1 MPARLPRMA
10 SFRLVSGLV
19 AGAVIAAA
27 AGVAAAPR
35 VWRRVRGGG
44 DDMDAWADDAWPD
57 EEYLTDFDEPTA
69 EEPPPTTTIVEPQPT
84 FGSDE
89 PTDEG
94 GEAEILREE
103 LRERLSDLPPT
114 AAPSADP
121 VTEAA
126 PGDGDTEAARARLRA
141 RAAEAREAFRKP
153 VE

>member
-1 MPARLPRMA
+1 MA

-19 AGAVIAAA
+19 AGAVVAAA

-44 DDMDAWADDAWPD
+44 DDADLWVDDAWPD
-57 EEYLTDFDEPTA
+57 EDYLSDFDEPTA
-69 EEPPPTTTIVEPQPT
+69 SEEPPITPTAIIEPET
-84 FGSDE
+84 AFGADE

-94 GEAEILREE
+94 GEAEMLREE
-103 LRERLSDLPPT
+103 LRERLTDLPP
-114 AAPSADP
+114 AAPTVVDP
-121 VTEAA
+121 VAA
-126 PGDGDTEAARARLRA
+126 PADGDTEAARARLRA